1 MKLTVGSLLLAG
13 VSLLCGPLG
22 AQPDPPRPAITG
34 LSHVTF
40 YADDIPRSERFY
52 TDVLGWEQEPA
63 ADDPSAVRFYA
74 NHQQYIELVPA
85 PRPGMIDRL
94 AGFGFVTANAE
105 SLRRY
110 LAAHGLAV
118 PASVTREADGSRS
131 FLTRDPEGNR
141 VEFTQLSQRPV
152 PAPKD
157 LSRRLST
164 HIIHAGFVAH
174 DRAALDAFY
183 KNLLGFHLY
192 WEGEAR
198 PGPPDWVMMQVPNG
212 TDWIEYMLYLPANPP
227 RAQLAS
233 ANHFSPGV
241 VSVEELYRRLLAQGW
256 KPTAQERPPLLGV
269 DGKWQL
275 DLHDPDGT
283 RVEFMEFK
291 PVKTPCCSAFTG
303 PLPGPCPTW

>member
-1 MKLTVGSLLLAG
+1 MKWAVGSLFLAG
-13 VSLLCGPLG
+13 LLLLSGPVR
-22 AQPDPPRPAITG
+22 AQAIPPRPEITG

-40 YADDIPRSERFY
+40 YADDLPRSERFY
-52 TDVLGWEQEPA
+52 TDVLGWEEEPDA
-63 ADDPSAVRFYA
+63 GAPSGVRFYA
-74 NHQQYIELVPA
+74 NHQQYIELVSA
-85 PRPGMIDRL
+85 PRTGMDDRL

-105 SLRRY
+105 NLRRY
-110 LAAHGLAV
+110 LAGHGVSV
-118 PASVTREADGSRS
+118 PPSVTIAADGSRS
-131 FLTRDPEGNR
+131 FFTRDPEGNR
-141 VEFTQLSQRPV
+141 VEFTQPGERSV

-174 DRAALDAFY
+174 NREVLDAFY

-192 WEGEAR
+192 WEGEAK
-198 PGPPDWVMMQVPNG
+198 PGRPDWVMMQVPNG
-212 TDWIEYMLYLPANPP
+212 TDWIEYMLYLPAHPS
-227 RAQLAS
+227 RAELAS

-241 VSVEELYRRLLAQGW
+241 VSIQVLYKRLLAQGW
-256 KPTAQERPPLLGV
+256 KPTAQERPPLLAF

-291 PVKTPCCSAFTG
+291 PVRTPCCSAFTG
-303 PLPGPCPTW
+303 PSPGPYTAW